1 MTFADWLVAASF
13 SHLITA
19 LYVGSLYLSK
29 STRPSKLVRRDDE
42 VVVKKRMQIISA
54 GTLVDVL
61 LITPLVLHWQLM
73 PQTDLSWTQAIKFM
87 NIELGPHFFT
97 RTVPTSV
104 LALIHVAILFAGPL
118 YQRIYLENGL
128 PLGFHLAKRELKT
141 VWGIR
146 NYIVGPITEELVFR
160 ACIMSVHKAAG
171 YSGLASVF
179 ITPLYFG
186 VAHLHHGYELY
197 VSMGS
202 KGKNKVMVIALQC
215 AVQLVFTTLFGWY
228 AAWLY
233 VRFQSVWPPVCV
245 HIFCNAMGV
254 PDFSVDGVSKKQ
266 FKTYQTLLA
275 VGFVG
280 FLATMTL
287 LIRW

>member
-1 MTFADWLVAASF
+1 MTFTDWLVAASF
-13 SHLITA
+13 SHLITG

-29 STRPSKLVRRDDE
+29 STRPSKHVRRDDE
-42 VVVKKRMQIISA
+42 VVVKKRMQIITV
-54 GTLVDVL
+54 GTIIDVL
-61 LITPLVLHWQLM
+61 VITPLVLQWQLAPEQLPWASAVKYM
-73 PQTDLSWTQAIKFM
+73 DV
-87 NIELGPHFFT
+87 ELGPRFFT
-97 RTVPTSV
+97 RTVPQSI

-118 YQRIYLENGL
+118 YQRIYLENGI

-146 NYIVGPITEELVFR
+146 NYIVGPVTEELVFR

-171 YSGLASVF
+171 FSPIVSVF
-179 ITPLYFG
+179 VTPFYFG
-186 VAHLHHGYELY
+186 VAHLHHGYELF

-202 KGKNKVMVIALQC
+202 KGKNKIMVIALQC
-215 AVQLVFTTLFGWY
+215 AFQLVFTTLFGWY

-254 PDFSVDGVSKKQ
+254 PDFTVDNVSRKQ

-280 FLATMTL
+280 FFATMTL
-287 LIRW
+287 LIKW